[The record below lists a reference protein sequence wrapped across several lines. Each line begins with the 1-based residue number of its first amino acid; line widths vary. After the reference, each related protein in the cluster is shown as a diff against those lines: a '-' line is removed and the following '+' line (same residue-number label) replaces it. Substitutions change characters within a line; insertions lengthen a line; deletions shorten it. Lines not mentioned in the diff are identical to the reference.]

1 MPVWDPA
8 LGSPHHSTHLPGSR
22 KVAPGSFWN
31 VGGDGGW
38 WEVPEHTLTEDW
50 TLFHV
55 GLGSTRLIEFSE
67 RGDWRRV
74 QETDSSKDSG
84 ASSLTSGYL
93 GCWQV
98 WAGGRELQN
107 RYSKESLPL
116 GRCSWGTWQGYT
128 SGMAGTQQIRKL
140 PRVCCLAAY
149 HKGVKSGCAPRLCDG
164 RLVQEMLRQDHL
176 APEPFL
182 LLEYWCG
189 FGFFFFYLLKKRI
202 KHL

>member
-8 LGSPHHSTHLPGSR
+8 LGSPHHSPHLPGSR

-55 GLGSTRLIEFSE
+55 GLGSTKLIEFLGS
-67 RGDWRRV
+67 GDWRRV

-84 ASSLTSGYL
+84 ASSLTSGYP

-98 WAGGRELQN
+98 WVGREGVAKSVQ
-107 RYSKESLPL
+107 RGESTP
-116 GRCSWGTWQGYT
+116 WGTWQGNT
-128 SGMAGTQQIRKL
+128 SGMAGTQQIWKL
-140 PRVCCLAAY
+140 PRVCCLAAN

-189 FGFFFFYLLKKRI
+189 FGFFFLLKKRI